1 MPYSAR
7 VSSRF
12 ARKHQVNRHMTNAIT
27 RVITWLHGEPVGE
40 DQFGNRYYQHKKIP
54 ASGRRRRWVIYKG
67 EVEASKVPPEWNAWL
82 HYTIDKFPEP
92 GQEKPW
98 QKLHEPNRTGTPEAY
113 RPPGHTL
120 EGGKR
125 DRATGDY
132 EAWSPN

>member
-1 MPYSAR
+1 MP
-7 VSSRF
+7 
-12 ARKHQVNRHMTNAIT
+12 NAIT

-40 DQFGNRYYQHKKIP
+40 DPFGNRYYQHKKAP

-67 EVEASKVPPEWNAWL
+67 EDEASKVPPEWNAWL
-82 HYTIDKFPEP
+82 HHTTDTFPVA
-92 GQEKPW
+92 GQELPW
-98 QKLHEPNRTGTPEAY
+98 QKAHQPNRTGTPAAY

-132 EAWSPN
+132 EAWLPN